1 MLVEAWHPEPGSS
14 SITSGHSVPAIAFP
28 TAVRGTGELPGLTG
42 VWGWEAGSG
51 TGVCVCDEVEQVPG
65 TTPASIYPLCPWLL
79 FPSASVSSVSTS
91 SCLGWVL

>member
-28 TAVRGTGELPGLTG
+28 TAVRGTRELLGLKG
-42 VWGWEAGSG
+42 VWWWEAGSG
-51 TGVCVCDEVEQVPG
+51 TGVGGGQAEQVPG

-79 FPSASVSSVSTS
+79 FPSASVSSASTS
-91 SCLGWVL
+91 SCLGSVL